1 MLRRRRADNSDFL
14 TMRTFAIG
22 DIQGCYVEL
31 QRLLK
36 AVGFVSGEDRLW
48 FVGDL
53 VNRGPDSAS
62 VIRLL
67 RDLGEDVVCVL
78 GNHDLHLLAVAYGFA
93 EVRKKDTLNNV
104 LDAPDADELIDWLH
118 DLPLA
123 HSDSE
128 LNALLVHAGL
138 YPGWSPQQALLL
150 ADEIS
155 RPLRRRE
162 PEVLFRAM
170 YGNNPA
176 IWRDDLVGSERLRF
190 IINAF
195 TRMRMIDTDLA
206 LELNH
211 KGPPGDVTNT
221 DGIPLRPWFKVANG
235 RAASRRI
242 IFGHWSALGAGT
254 FGNAISLDSGC
265 VWGNSL
271 TAVRIDSDLCEFTS
285 VKSALSGRI

>member
-1 MLRRRRADNSDFL
+1 
-14 TMRTFAIG
+14 MRTFAIG
-22 DIQGCYVEL
+22 DIQGCYIEL

-36 AVGFVSGEDRLW
+36 AINFVTGEDRLW

-53 VNRGPDSAS
+53 VNRGPGSAS

-67 RDLGEDVVCVL
+67 RDLGDDVVCVL

-93 EVRKKDTLNNV
+93 EVRKKDTLDNV
-104 LDAPDADELIDWLH
+104 LDAPDADELVDWLH
-118 DLPLA
+118 DLPLLHA
-123 HSDSE
+123 DRE

-138 YPGWSPQQALLL
+138 YPGWSPAQALRL
-150 ADEIS
+150 AEEVS
-155 RPLRRRE
+155 TPLRQRE

-195 TRMRMIDTDLA
+195 TRMRMIGADLA

-221 DGIPLRPWFKVANG
+221 DKASLRPWFEVTND
-235 RAASRRI
+235 RAASQRI
-242 IFGHWSALGAGT
+242 VFGHWSALGAGT

-271 TAVRIDSDLCEFTS
+271 TAARIDDDLCEFTS
-285 VKSALSGRI
+285 VKSAQSGRI